1 MRKKLTPEER
11 ERIRLTNEEGR
22 AARENMRRILDDV
35 AARQRERE
43 EERASRSLWSRVT
56 RRHRAA

>member
-1 MRKKLTPEER
+1 MKRKLTPEQR
-11 ERIRLTNEEGR
+11 ERLRRVEEEGR

-43 EERASRSLWSRVT
+43 ERASRSFWT
-56 RRHRAA
+56 RLRRRLHVA

>member
-43 EERASRSLWSRVT
+43 ERASRSLWSRLT